1 MKTHDFNSKQS
12 EKILNAVDA
21 LTASPDNPYYYSR
34 FVSDLCAHRLLQL
47 TDENNEEAFTEKG
60 FVINA
65 VQFDEISENNLN
77 LSEFFFKLQEAIN
90 QNN

>member
-1 MKTHDFNSKQS
+1 MSHTFTPEQS

-34 FVSDLCAHRLLQL
+34 FINDLCAHRLLQL
-47 TDENNEEAFTEKG
+47 TDENNEAAFTENG
-60 FVINA
+60 FVINT
-65 VQFDEISENNLN
+65 VEFDEISTNNLN
-77 LSEFFFKLQEAIN
+77 FSEFFFKLHEAIN